1 VKILRALLGLGYPF
15 LIFGGLQLL
24 QPREIAVGLAGLLV
38 LRGLLSWRR
47 PTAEELKR
55 LAVPAALVV
64 GVLVPTLLRNDEAWL
79 LLVPVAMNLALL
91 VGFART
97 LWNGPPLVETFARL
111 QVPDLPPDEVHYCRS
126 VTRVWC
132 VFFALNASV
141 CLGLA
146 LFASLGTWV
155 LYTGFVSYLLVGVL
169 YAVEFVVRS
178 WRFGRYEG
186 ALVEPLF
193 RRIFPAHRRHRAG
206 GSR

>member
-1 VKILRALLGLGYPF
+1 VKLLRVLLGLGYPF
-15 LIFGGLQLL
+15 LIFAGLQLL
-24 QPREIAVGLAGLLV
+24 APREIALGLAGLLV
-38 LRGLLSWRR
+38 VRGLLTWRR
-47 PTAEELKR
+47 PTGDELKR
-55 LAVPAALVV
+55 LAVPAALVA
-64 GVLVPTLLRNDEAWL
+64 GVLVPTLLLDDAAWL

-91 VGFART
+91 VAFART

-111 QVPDLPPDEVHYCRS
+111 QVPDLPPDEVRYCRS

-132 VFFALNASV
+132 VFFAINAAV

-146 LFASLGTWV
+146 LFAELGTWV
-155 LYTGFVSYLLVGVL
+155 LYTGLVSYVLVGVL
-169 YAVEFVVRS
+169 YSVEFVVRS

-206 GSR
+206 GPR